1 MNIMLIDVIVLTKNS
16 ELHLEKCLKAIY
28 ENIPINNLVIVDGFS
43 TDKTMN
49 IVLQFKK
56 KYDNV
61 LIIKD
66 DGNRA
71 TSRQKGIKQVKTDWF
86 MFVDSDVVLCK
97 DWFLK
102 AKPFLKKNVGLV
114 WGIEVW
120 STLHNKKTLKAF
132 LLITRRIFQI
142 RGGTHDTLIR
152 TKLVKDIV
160 IPEKLHVFEDAFI
173 KDWVTKKGYLS
184 VPCYSPFCIHY
195 RPQKVWTLKGSL
207 AIIMES
213 LKLGRLSLLTQL
225 SLAYGFYT
233 IYSIYQLLTR
243 KNMATI

>member
-1 MNIMLIDVIVLTKNS
+1 MNNMLIDVIVLTKNS

-28 ENIPINNLVIVDGFS
+28 KNIPINNLVIVDNNS
-43 TDKTMN
+43 IDRTIN

-56 KYDNV
+56 KFDNV

-71 TSRQKGIKQVKTDWF
+71 TSRQKGVKQVKTDWF

-97 DWFLK
+97 DWYEK
-102 AKPFLKKNVGLV
+102 AKPFMEKNVGLV

-120 STLHNKKTLKAF
+120 STIHNKKTLKAF
-132 LLITRRIFQI
+132 LLVTRKIFQI

-152 TKLVKDIV
+152 TKLIQDIV
-160 IPEKLHVFEDAFI
+160 IPKKLHVFEDTYI
-173 KDWVTKKGYLS
+173 KDWIEKKGYLS
-184 VPCYSPFCIHY
+184 ISCYSPFCIHY
-195 RPQKVWTLKGSL
+195 RPQKVWTFKGSL
-207 AIIMES
+207 AIIAES
-213 LKLGRLSLLTQL
+213 LTLGKFSLVTKL

-243 KNMATI
+243 KKM